1 MTSAIK
7 KYLIMA
13 LSVLFAL
20 TIFVFAGSM
29 AGDTIAKADTTY
41 ATFTM
46 ENGAQVRTD
55 NQRAIRFISK
65 IEIDDLDSLSGTV
78 KVVTMITPLR
88 YLKSANLNSEAGFVK
103 DANVNMK
110 SVEFSVAKGNLRSVS
125 DSTYYYFYACLYGVQ
140 EHNVPYAFAARSY
153 IEQDGA
159 VLGYTSYSEANNAR
173 SIYECAKNTI
183 DNGLYDDDVEF
194 DNLSA
199 LCKDYTVNVFSDQF
213 ADLSEIQTAN
223 SSNGTPVD
231 KSITV
236 KTGSRITDY
245 YENMYVSDCVT
256 VESIKNMVDGS
267 EFSVD
272 TAITTDLNLKVTYSV
287 NHTLTDNVCDKCGFT
302 MVEDSVPNDATPA
315 NWTTESEAVISTMA
329 IADGVTVYNYVM
341 DSTDTPGNA
350 GLTLNVTNPNYAYLV
365 FDMYVHSYKEDG
377 NYNGMTM
384 NYTAA
389 GYNGKGMTFYT
400 KGGANDGA
408 IVAGSAIAVGQWYT
422 CVLDLSYLGVT
433 AETPKTLLI
442 RPTQGDKSGVGM
454 YLTNGYFAEKE
465 TAVDG
470 SFTWS
475 LGAGTLTPYVYDG
488 KIVERYTTV
497 NSVASINTTVS
508 ADVEYIAMDFNIL
521 KDEGGDGTQT
531 NGASALRFGMYPWDY
546 NLTYTS
552 LYYEKETGNQ
562 VSFSNVNNWAIMKNV
577 WYTVYIPVNTISG
590 ITSLSIDMDC
600 GSGGNSVIVLLDN
613 VRKVTVPDGSV
624 AVNSITTENQ
634 ATVKRTMF
642 NNEMVYSWSAT
653 NPASQSNTRLY
664 LNGAAGHSFVAF
676 DFYINSLEDASKLIM
691 RTDVYMSNTP
701 LLNNSIY
708 DASGNKV
715 EAANLQLKTWYTM
728 YVELYEVAANSKD
741 VANVYVVS
749 DTSDFDLYV
758 KGARFI
764 DNEGGIV
771 MGSVETLS
779 NYIYVKPMI
788 IEGELGYEYSC
799 QNTSVSKW
807 ARRLQFKFN
816 EGAESISFDFKF
828 TTIAKDCTWSSD
840 STYTD
845 MNGVAVD
852 KANLVVNTWYRVTI
866 PATTAANYVY
876 PDSGDPG
883 STAVVL
889 MKNFSFNV
897 ASAS

>member
-1 MTSAIK
+1 MTSTIK
-7 KYLIMA
+7 KYLTIA

-20 TIFVFAGSM
+20 TMFVFAGSM
-29 AGDTIAKADTTY
+29 AGDTIAKADTTTY

-46 ENGAQVRTD
+46 VNGAQVRTD
-55 NQRAIRFISK
+55 EQRAIRFTSK
-65 IEIDDLDSLSGTV
+65 IEIGDLDSLTGTV

-88 YLKSANLNSEAGFVK
+88 YLKSAQLNSEDGFVK
-103 DANVNMK
+103 GAEVDMK
-110 SVEFSVAKGNLRSVS
+110 SVEFSEAKENLRSAT
-125 DSTYYYFYACLYGVQ
+125 DGTYYYFNACLYGVQ
-140 EHNVPYAFAARSY
+140 EHNVPYPFAARSY
-153 IEQDGA
+153 IEQDGE
-159 VLGYTSYSEANNAR
+159 VLGYTSYSEVNNAR
-173 SIYECAKNTI
+173 SIYECAKGII
-183 DNGLYDDDVEF
+183 DRIEDETELQNI
-194 DNLSA
+194 SA

-213 ADLSEIQTAN
+213 ADLSVIQTVN
-223 SSNGTPVD
+223 SSNGKPVD

-245 YENMYVSDCVT
+245 YADMYVNECIT
-256 VESIKNMVDGS
+256 VKSIVDMATGT

-272 TAITTDLNLKVTYSV
+272 TAITSDLDLKITYDV
-287 NHTLTDNVCDKCGFT
+287 KHTLTNNVCDKCGFT
-302 MVEDSVPNDATPA
+302 MVENCVPDGATTA
-315 NWTTESEAVISTMA
+315 NWTAESQAVVSTMT

-341 DSTDTPGNA
+341 DSTDVPGSA
-350 GLTLNVTNPNYAYLV
+350 GLTLNVNNPKYAYLT
-365 FDMYVHSYKEDG
+365 FDLYLHSYKEDG

-384 NYTAA
+384 NYVQA

-408 IVAGSAIAVGQWYT
+408 IVSGNAIAVGQWYT
-422 CVLDLSYLGVT
+422 CILDLSYLGVT
-433 AETPKTLLI
+433 AETSKTLLI

-454 YLTNGYFAEKE
+454 YLTNGYFVEKE

-470 SFTWS
+470 AFTWS
-475 LGAGTLTPYVYDG
+475 LGAGTLNTYVYDG
-488 KIVERYTTV
+488 KIVERYSTV
-497 NSVASINTTVS
+497 NSSASINTTVS

-521 KDEGGDGTQT
+521 KDDGGDGKKE

-562 VSFSNVNNWAIMKNV
+562 ISFTNVNNWAIMKNV
-577 WYTVYIPVNTISG
+577 WYTVYIPVNTVSG

-600 GSGGNSVIVLLDN
+600 QSGGNSVIVLFDN
-613 VRKVTVPDGSV
+613 VRKVCVPNDGV
-624 AVNSITTENQ
+624 AVNSITSENQ
-634 ATVKRTMF
+634 AKVKRTMF
-642 NNEMVYSWSAT
+642 NDELVYSWSAT

-691 RTDVYMSNTP
+691 RTDVNMSYTP

-715 EAANLQLKTWYTM
+715 EVANLQLKTWYTM

-741 VANVYVVS
+741 VANVYVAS
-749 DTSDFDLYV
+749 DTSDFDLYI
-758 KGARFI
+758 KGAHFI

-771 MGSVETLS
+771 MGSPELLS
-779 NYIYVKPMI
+779 NYIYVKPVI
-788 IEGELGYEYSC
+788 IDGELGYEYSC

-828 TTIAKDCTWSSD
+828 TTVAKDCAWSSD
-840 STYTD
+840 ATYTD
-845 MNGVAVD
+845 MNGVAVNKGD
-852 KANLVVNTWYRVTI
+852 LVANTWYRVTI

-876 PDSGDPG
+876 PDSGGDPG
-883 STAVVL
+883 NTAVVL
-889 MKNFSFNV
+889 MKNFTFNV